1 MVRYKVG
8 RPVIDAWHEVRF
20 SLYEFCERQLF
31 VFITAQPQPCIAEGT
46 INLLYKTAYA
56 THTYQV
62 LLVPAVC
69 MIYQYLVCLYSTK
82 NLMWCMPV
90 VRAIEVYP
98 TQNISFDEV
107 LDLTADAFPFCNI
120 GVYSCAPH
128 QVYHA
133 RIYMHGTGISLTAVY
148 LVHIY
153 HAWCTFE
160 YKRCHKSRRPRWLG
174 RLSSC
179 LARSISRVQLSSSA
193 HTRRELF
200 LHEKIISGKRESVS

>member
-1 MVRYKVG
+1 
-8 RPVIDAWHEVRF
+8 
-20 SLYEFCERQLF
+20 
-31 VFITAQPQPCIAEGT
+31 
-46 INLLYKTAYA
+46 
-56 THTYQV
+56 
-62 LLVPAVC
+62 
-69 MIYQYLVCLYSTK
+69 
-82 NLMWCMPV
+82 MPV

-179 LARSISRVQLSSSA
+179 LARSISRVQLSPGA
-193 HTRRELF
+193 HTRRDFF
-200 LHEKIISGKRESVS
+200 LHKKTMSGKRESVSYQNSMKIDEQWECWTLCAIKMKARTGGKRDDTCDHGLSRRSPRVKPPTSWAGK